1 MTVKL
6 IKTFNQKV
14 IKNKKGNLIKYVSK
28 KDKYFKKFGEIYFNE
43 IKFKKKKGLTKHKLN
58 NCIIKCLCGKV
69 KFHFIDQNNNELKII
84 INSKQNKVLKIPPNI
99 WFNFES
105 ISGKS
110 LIANLIERVHSDKEI
125 IKSDKVN
132 NYLIK

>member
-6 IKTFNQKV
+6 IKIFNQKV
-14 IKNKKGNLIKYVSK
+14 IKNKKGNLIKFVSK
-28 KDKYFKKFGEIYFNE
+28 KDEFFKKFGEIYFNE
-43 IKFKKKKGLTKHKLN
+43 IKFRKKKGWTKHKLN
-58 NCIIKCLCGKV
+58 NCLIKCLYGKV

-110 LIANLIERVHSDKEI
+110 LIVNLIERVHSDKEI
-125 IKSDKVN
+125 IKSDKVK
-132 NYLIK
+132 NYFIK

>member
-1 MTVKL
+1 MS
-6 IKTFNQKV
+6 F
-14 IKNKKGNLIKYVSK
+14 
-28 KDKYFKKFGEIYFNE
+28 
-43 IKFKKKKGLTKHKLN
+43 
-58 NCIIKCLCGKV
+58 CGKV

-110 LIANLIERVHSDKEI
+110 LIANLIERVHSDKKKLLNQI
-125 IKSDKVN
+125 R
-132 NYLIK
+132 

>member
-6 IKTFNQKV
+6 IKIFNQKV
-14 IKNKKGNLIKYVSK
+14 IRNKKGNLIKFVSK
-28 KDKYFKKFGEIYFNE
+28 KDKFFKKFGEIYFNE
-43 IKFKKKKGLTKHKLN
+43 IKFREKKGWTKHKLN
-58 NCIIKCLCGKV
+58 NCLIKCLYGKV
-69 KFHFIDQNNNELKII
+69 KFHFIDQNKNELKII
-84 INSKQNKVLKIPPNI
+84 INAKQNKVLKIPPNI

-110 LIANLIERVHSDKEI
+110 LIVNLIERVHSDKEI
-125 IKSDKVN
+125 IKSDKVK

>member
-1 MTVKL
+1 M
-6 IKTFNQKV
+6 
-14 IKNKKGNLIKYVSK
+14 
-28 KDKYFKKFGEIYFNE
+28 
-43 IKFKKKKGLTKHKLN
+43 
-58 NCIIKCLCGKV
+58 

-125 IKSDKVN
+125 IKSDKVK